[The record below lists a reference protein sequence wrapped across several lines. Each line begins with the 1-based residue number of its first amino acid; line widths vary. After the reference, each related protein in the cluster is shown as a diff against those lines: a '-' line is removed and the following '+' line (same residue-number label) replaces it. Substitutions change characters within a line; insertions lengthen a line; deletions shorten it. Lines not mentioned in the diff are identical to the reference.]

1 MTATFDSESELQQA
15 FLQFRDEI
23 DAYHDRRDRLI
34 KTSRDVT
41 SLSKKVIFHLHRFS
55 MEHAWPTYD
64 ENGQLTQTPANGR
77 LLVSA
82 NAKLHEIYDVIRTC
96 AMKEELASETHKPS
110 ASMLRYERCI
120 GMSLEELVEA
130 ASFLHFLE
138 HNSLIHHED
147 IQQHLRTPDGHLIMY
162 VSPMRYLLGL
172 CDLNGELMRL
182 AINAAACPDPMHVI
196 ERVLSMQRAIYDGTL
211 KSFGREGKEMWLLS
225 MSILTHAT
233 DTLQPWSH

>member
-34 KTSRDVT
+34 KTSRDIT

-147 IQQHLRTPDGHLIMY
+147 IQQHLRTPDGHL
-162 VSPMRYLLGL
+162 R
-172 CDLNGELMRL
+172 
-182 AINAAACPDPMHVI
+182 
-196 ERVLSMQRAIYDGTL
+196 
-211 KSFGREGKEMWLLS
+211 
-225 MSILTHAT
+225 
-233 DTLQPWSH
+233 